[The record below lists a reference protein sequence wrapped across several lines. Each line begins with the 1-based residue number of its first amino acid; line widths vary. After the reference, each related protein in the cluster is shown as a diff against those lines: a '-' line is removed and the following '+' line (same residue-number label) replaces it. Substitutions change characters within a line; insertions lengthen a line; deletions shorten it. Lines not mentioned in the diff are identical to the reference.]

1 MLFTLWIT
9 NEDKVPQN
17 WKSSVVA
24 TLPVFQVQ
32 PNLGLYK
39 STDKSPNQKNLIG
52 NKKIHHLSK

>member
-1 MLFTLWIT
+1 M

-17 WKSSVVA
+17 WKSSVAA

-39 STDKSPNQKNLIG
+39 STDKSTNQKNLIG